1 MLILVGTEC
10 CAGVCVS
17 ALQSTR
23 SLAGMLGS
31 SAKLIGHLSCASP
44 QQAVDLLP
52 PAAHI
57 RLLGNC
63 APCKPAVDMRLACVQ
78 TRVLLLVPLWVGF
91 WFSCPNAK
99 EGGSTADGCKPKVA
113 SLLGLRQTEKA
124 KQAAAERLQSL
135 DEQRAQQDRR
145 PAYHN
150 SN

>member
-23 SLAGMLGS
+23 SLVRSLSRNCSIACDQRLSATAGMLGS

-124 KQAAAERLQSL
+124 K
-135 DEQRAQQDRR
+135 
-145 PAYHN
+145 
-150 SN
+150 